1 MRFLSIPGIPIPEG
15 SWIVLRGDMR
25 KKMAKLRWWRNLK
38 RNLSP
43 WKNIVDRIELSNLKN
58 EVVSYMDERSLDTD
72 LRKAV
77 EFHGHLCP
85 GLAIGYRVAKY
96 VKEHYPRSED
106 EELACIAENNSCS
119 VDAVQEL
126 LGCTFGK
133 GNLIY
138 KDYGKQVFTFFSRSD
153 SRGYEDLLKGDLSGS
168 MDDLRARYFK
178 GDLSEEEKKEFE
190 TMRSKVT
197 HHIIDAVNEEL
208 LLVSEVEIPA
218 PLRARIYPSL
228 QCQECK
234 EGFMEICGRTANG
247 KTVCKECF
255 QRMTS

>member
-1 MRFLSIPGIPIPEG
+1 
-15 SWIVLRGDMR
+15 
-25 KKMAKLRWWRNLK
+25 
-38 RNLSP
+38 
-43 WKNIVDRIELSNLKN
+43 
-58 EVVSYMDERSLDTD
+58 VVKDMDEKSLDMD
-72 LRKAV
+72 LRTAV

-106 EELACIAENNSCS
+106 EELVCIVENNSCS

-138 KDYGKQVFTFFSRSD
+138 RDNGKQVFTFFSRND
-153 SRGYEDLLKGDLSGS
+153 GRAMRIYFKGDLSGS
-168 MDDLRARYFK
+168 MDDLRACYFK
-178 GDLSEEEKKEFE
+178 GDLSEEENKEFE
-190 TMRSKVT
+190 TVRGEVIR
-197 HHIIDAVNEEL
+197 HIIEAADEEL
-208 LLVSEVEIPA
+208 LSISEVDIPM
-218 PLRARIYPSL
+218 PQKARIHPSL

-247 KTVCKECF
+247 KTICKECF
-255 QRMTS
+255 QRMIC